1 MTKLEQFKQVCHK
14 YLIIHDD
21 TYIDVIFG
29 IIYGNRLDSKPICL
43 YLVGPPS
50 SGKTE
55 VLQALSS
62 SPNEIYPISKFKASA
77 FISGKILGA
86 REKDPSILAKL
97 NNKVLVIKDFTAMLN
112 MRYDALMEVIGLM
125 RDSLDG
131 SARQGFGTGNDKVY
145 EIKYGCIAA
154 VTNVIDRHRG
164 ILADLGERFLTY
176 RMPDITKKEQTRRC
190 QKASRNLRVSEK
202 EKALKTAAAAVLTG
216 NKQSRATLSD
226 QHRHNLIKIAAF
238 VATARC
244 HVARD
249 RKTREPEIPMP
260 EVATRL
266 SKQLCDLA
274 IGVAMAREKR
284 VVTKAEIRLVQK
296 TAIDSLSLK
305 RIHLIHAMLHTH
317 PKWSKTAPLA
327 AELKFSV
334 SIVSQWLEDLY
345 LLGIVDKD
353 SVKGTVKDAFVWR
366 LCEGTMLK
374 QILEYL

>member
-1 MTKLEQFKQVCHK
+1 MTKLEQFKKVCHK
-14 YLIIHDD
+14 YLVLDD
-21 TYIDVIFG
+21 DNYIDVIFG
-29 IIYGNRLDSKPICL
+29 VIYANRLDSRSVCL

-55 VLQALSS
+55 VLQALSA
-62 SPNEIYPISKFKASA
+62 SPDEVYAISKFKAPA
-77 FISGKILGA
+77 FISGKILGV

-97 NNKVLVIKDFTAMLN
+97 HNKVMVIKDFTAMLN
-112 MRYDALMEVIGLM
+112 MRYDTLMEVIGLM

-145 EIKYGCIAA
+145 DIKYGCIAA

-164 ILADLGERFLTY
+164 VLADLGERFLTY
-176 RMPDITKKEQTRRC
+176 RLPDTSKKEQYRRC

-202 EKALKTAAAAVLTG
+202 DTALKDAANSVLTG
-216 NKQSRATLSD
+216 NRQKKASLSD
-226 QHRHNLIKIAAF
+226 QHRHDLIKVAGF

-249 RKTREPEIPMP
+249 RKSREPEIPTP

-266 SKQLCDLA
+266 AKQLCDLA
-274 IGVAMAREKR
+274 IGLAMAREKR

-305 RIHLIHAMLHTH
+305 RIRLITTMLHTH
-317 PKWSKTAPLA
+317 PQWSDAASLA
-327 AELKFSV
+327 VILRFSLTTV
-334 SIVSQWLEDLY
+334 TQWLEDLF
-345 LLGIVDKD
+345 LLDMVVKKMTAGAIHDKHL
-353 SVKGTVKDAFVWR
+353 WR